1 MPQSLHDI
9 TAVLAPALHPVYA
22 RLLCA
27 ELQRRGYSPEVIL
40 EGLPLNWQQLHESNQ
55 FMSFDQMRQLIER
68 ALKLSKC
75 PWLGLE
81 VGLRTTATAHGT
93 LGAAMIA
100 SKNLPSAMLLLQR
113 YAGLR
118 QNLANLK
125 FETEPDFAAV
135 LEEWVDLGP
144 VREYLHCQ
152 LLGGLVQL
160 LSAMTGQELPPML
173 RIEWPFE
180 KPDWAREYQRIA
192 QHNSFGH
199 AELRVVLHSALVS
212 SPSLA
217 ADDEALQRLLRE
229 CDLQLQ
235 RLQQGGSLSQRV
247 RMQLQQTEGHMPTL
261 HTMAARENLT
271 ERTFMRHLQTEGTS
285 YQQLLDEVRQERACW
300 LLANTQSTVEEIAYA
315 LGYEDASNFSRTF
328 KRWCGQ
334 TPKAYRQEHSS

>member
-1 MPQSLHDI
+1 M
-9 TAVLAPALHPVYA
+9 
-22 RLLCA
+22 
-27 ELQRRGYSPEVIL
+27 
-40 EGLPLNWQQLHESNQ
+40 NWQQLHESNQ
-55 FMSFDQMRQLIER
+55 FISFDQMRQLIER
-68 ALKLSKC
+68 ALKLSNC

-125 FETEPDFAAV
+125 FEVEPHFAAV

-160 LSAMTGQELPPML
+160 LTAMTGQELPPML
-173 RIEWPFE
+173 RIEWPFS
-180 KPDWAREYQRIA
+180 KPDWAEQYQRIA
-192 QHNSFGH
+192 IDNSFAH
-199 AELRVVLHSALVS
+199 RELRVVMNSDLVN

-235 RLQQGGSLSQRV
+235 RLQQGGTLSQRV
-247 RMQLQQTEGHMPTL
+247 RMQLQKTEGHMPTL
-261 HTMAARENLT
+261 HATAAKENLT
-271 ERTFMRHLQTEGTS
+271 ERTFMRHLQSEGTS

-300 LLANTQSTVEEIAYA
+300 LLANTHNTVEDIAYA